1 MTESSLKTIHVFP
14 SQNSYETNKNSVNES
29 DLVLIPITETILNIF
44 YPVGTIYQTSN
55 EGFDPNVS
63 WGGTWIKV
71 ENRFLLGSSADKVV
85 GTTGGEENVTLTTN
99 QLPSHTHAGG
109 TTEYTGS
116 FTLGATLSGGG
127 EGVFNFGGRSGQ
139 VGTHPTIISGTNK
152 MNFQASNGV
161 SGESGATGNGESHNN
176 MPPYE
181 VVNIWKRTA

>member
-71 ENRFLLGSSADKVV
+71 ENRFLLGSSEGKVV
-85 GTTGGEENVTLTTN
+85 GTTGGEE
-99 QLPSHTHAGG
+99 TH
-109 TTEYTGS
+109 
-116 FTLGATLSGGG
+116 
-127 EGVFNFGGRSGQ
+127 
-139 VGTHPTIISGTNK
+139 
-152 MNFQASNGV
+152 
-161 SGESGATGNGESHNN
+161 

>member
-1 MTESSLKTIHVFP
+1 MIESSLKTIHVFP

-71 ENRFLLGSSADKVV
+71 ENRFLLGSSTGKTV
-85 GTTGGEENVTLTTN
+85 GTTGGEETHTLTEAE
-99 QLPSHTHAGG
+99 LPSHAHSMSGFDA
-109 TTEYTGS
+109 TGS

-127 EGVFNFGGRSGQ
+127 TGVFYREKSGQ
-139 VGTHPTIISGTNK
+139 VGTHPTITSGKNDMNLQISRSMTGT
-152 MNFQASNGV
+152 
-161 SGESGATGNGESHNN
+161 SGITGSDQPHNN